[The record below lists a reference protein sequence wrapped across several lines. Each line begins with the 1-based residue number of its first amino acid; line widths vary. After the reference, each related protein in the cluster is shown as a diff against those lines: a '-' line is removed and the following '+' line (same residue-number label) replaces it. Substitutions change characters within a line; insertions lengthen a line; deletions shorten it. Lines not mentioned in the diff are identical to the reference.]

1 LQACS
6 EIFIKPKD
14 VFTALKTANNWAW
27 VPFFL
32 VVIFAVLPSY
42 LYFSSVDQVYY
53 ENLLRNSADFQ
64 DLSPAEIDA
73 SLSFVKVEQL
83 AWAMPIGTII
93 GILIVNAIMAIYYK
107 LVTQSDEENL
117 AGFTDWYG
125 AMWWIGMPTIIG
137 SLISILMILL
147 SNDGTGQIDIGVLN
161 TTSIGYIVGVGMD
174 SAWFNLANSV
184 RIESLLSFYIGAVA
198 IGTWTRF
205 SFNKCLLLAGIP
217 YLVIYGVWIITILL

>member
-137 SLISILMILL
+137 SLISILMILI
-147 SNDGTGQIDIGVLN
+147 SNDGSGQIDIGVLN
-161 TTSIGYIVGVGMD
+161 TTSIGYIFGVGMD
-174 SAWFNLANSV
+174 SAWFNLANSA

-217 YLVIYGVWIITILL
+217 YLVIYGVWIVTLIL